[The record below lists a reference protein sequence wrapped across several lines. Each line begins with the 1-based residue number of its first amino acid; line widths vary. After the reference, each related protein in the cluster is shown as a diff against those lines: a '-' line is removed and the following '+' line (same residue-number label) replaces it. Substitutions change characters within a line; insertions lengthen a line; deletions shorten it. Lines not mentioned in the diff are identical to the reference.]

1 MLDFIILIFLLFFS
15 ILGFFRGFK
24 KELKSFIN
32 NFLLLFLSYGYAI
45 FFGKFLIELIN
56 LNSGN
61 FHPNI
66 ILFIGIFSIY
76 VITTFTLYVIF
87 NIFLNHSSSIGINVI
102 NRLFA
107 FIFGLING
115 FIIFGVFLFIMT
127 FYNNLDY
134 IYDFDNNSFFLDYFF
149 KFGVQLQNVWN
160 HWYS

>member
-1 MLDFIILIFLLFFS
+1 MLDFTILIFLLFFS
-15 ILGFFRGFK
+15 IIGFFRGFK
-24 KELKSFIN
+24 KELKSFISN
-32 NFLLLFLSYGYAI
+32 LLLLFLSYGYAI

-61 FHPNI
+61 FHPSI

-76 VITTFTLYVIF
+76 VITNFTLYIIF
-87 NIFLNHSSSIGINVI
+87 NIFLNHNSSIGINVI

-107 FIFGLING
+107 SIFGLVNG
-115 FIIFGVFLFIMT
+115 FIIFGVFLFIMA
-127 FYNNLDY
+127 FYNNLDF
-134 IYDFDNNSFFLDYFF
+134 IYGFDNNSFFLDYFF

>member
-1 MLDFIILIFLLFFS
+1 MLDFIILIFLLFFA

-87 NIFLNHSSSIGINVI
+87 NIFLSHSSSIRLNVI
-102 NRLFA
+102 SRLFA
-107 FIFGLING
+107 
-115 FIIFGVFLFIMT
+115 
-127 FYNNLDY
+127 
-134 IYDFDNNSFFLDYFF
+134 
-149 KFGVQLQNVWN
+149 
-160 HWYS
+160 